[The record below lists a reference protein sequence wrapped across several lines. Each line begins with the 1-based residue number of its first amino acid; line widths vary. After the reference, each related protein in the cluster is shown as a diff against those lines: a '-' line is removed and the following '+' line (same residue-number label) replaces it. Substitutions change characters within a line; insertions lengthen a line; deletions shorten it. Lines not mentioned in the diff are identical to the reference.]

1 MLPLLKKWGAAFDA
15 LSLRERVLVLGAS
28 VAAVLFLF
36 YFMLF
41 APQSAKQLLREA
53 SIAQKQTELLA
64 VDKVIELTMQA
75 HTSDPD
81 QDARA
86 RLASLM
92 AETASLTGALRQRQ
106 HGLVAPE
113 RMVALLEK
121 LLGQHARLRVI
132 SLKTLPA
139 STVGAHP
146 AAPAAA
152 APGAAPATATPPATA
167 AAPAPAAVLHRHGV
181 EVVLQGSYAD
191 MVQYMQ
197 ALQSMPTRVFWG
209 KAHLAAET
217 YPGATLTLTLYTLS
231 MDDTWI
237 AL

>member
-1 MLPLLKKWGAAFDA
+1 MLPLLKKWAAAFDA
-15 LSLRERVLVLGAS
+15 LSLRERVMVFGAS
-28 VAAVLFLF
+28 VAAVVFLF
-36 YFMLF
+36 YFMLLT
-41 APQSAKQLLREA
+41 PQSAKQALLEA
-53 SIAQKQTELLA
+53 GITQKQTELLA
-64 VDKVIELTMQA
+64 IDKVIELTMLA
-75 HTSDPD
+75 HTADPD

-86 RLASLM
+86 RLAALM
-92 AETASLTGALRQRQ
+92 AETASLTDALRQRQ

-113 RMVALLEK
+113 RMVSLLEK

-139 STVGAHP
+139 TAVGEAQAP
-146 AAPAAA
+146 AAAAAA
-152 APGAAPATATPPATA
+152 APGAAPAASAVPTPK
-167 AAPAPAAVLHRHGV
+167 AVLRRHGV
-181 EVVLQGSYAD
+181 EVVLQGSYVD

-209 KAHLAAET
+209 KAQLAAET

>member
-1 MLPLLKKWGAAFDA
+1 MLPLLKKWATAFDA
-15 LSLRERVLVLGAS
+15 LSLRERLMVFGAG
-28 VAAVLFLF
+28 AAAILFVF
-36 YFMLF
+36 YFMSFSPLL
-41 APQSAKQLLREA
+41 AKRAALEA
-53 SIAQKQTELLA
+53 SIAQKESLLSA
-64 VDKVIELTMQA
+64 TNKEIELTMLA
-75 HTSDPD
+75 HATDPD

-86 RLASLM
+86 RLVALQ
-92 AETASLTGALRQRQ
+92 AETASLAQALRAKQ

-113 RMVALLEK
+113 RMVTLLEH
-121 LLGQHARLRVI
+121 LLRQHAGLRVV

-139 STVGAHP
+139 SAVGAHQSDS
-146 AAPAAA
+146 ANGDAAA
-152 APGAAPATATPPATA
+152 KADAAKAITQAPL
-167 AAPAPAAVLHRHGV
+167 LHQHGV

-209 KAHLAAET
+209 AAHLDAAS
-217 YPGATLTLTLYTLS
+217 YPGATLTLTLHTLS